1 MKKKLSEIKLI
12 IREGAAITIDGSAYE
27 TDDLLDIAIDA
38 RNHKTMVHILNA
50 NSKSTDELVKIAV
63 NGRDANQKSFVTF
76 VLTN

>member
-1 MKKKLSEIKLI
+1 MRKELSAIQLI
-12 IREGAAITIDGSAYE
+12 IREGAAITIDGSVYA
-27 TDDLLDIAIDA
+27 TDELLEIAIDA

-50 NSKSTDELVKIAV
+50 NSKSTEELVKIAV